1 MAGTLHLLVAT
12 PERQLVDEDVSRI
25 ELPGKKGYI
34 GILPEHA
41 PLLSE
46 LGAGVLSYGSEA
58 HERFLAVDGGFV
70 EVLENQVRVLAER
83 AEFGTDID
91 LEQARRA
98 VEDAQA
104 RVEKPEP
111 QTDTEKTLA
120 ELRSAQARLEAAER
134 TR

>member
-1 MAGTLHLLVAT
+1 MADTLHLLVAT

-46 LGAGVLSYGSEA
+46 LGAGVLTYGSDNQ
-58 HERFLAVDGGFV
+58 ERFLAVDGGFV
-70 EVLENQVRVLAER
+70 EVLENEVRVLAEH
-83 AEFGTDID
+83 AEFGTDIN
-91 LEQARRA
+91 LEQARQA
-98 VEDAQA
+98 VEDAQTL
-104 RVEKPEP
+104 VEKPEP
-111 QTDTEKTLA
+111 QTDFEKVLA

-134 TR
+134 AR